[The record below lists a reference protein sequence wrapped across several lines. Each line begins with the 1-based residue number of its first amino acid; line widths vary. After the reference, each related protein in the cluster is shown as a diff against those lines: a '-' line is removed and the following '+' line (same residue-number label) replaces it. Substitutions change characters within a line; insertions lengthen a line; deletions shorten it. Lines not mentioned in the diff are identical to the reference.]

1 MPTVVQFRKGTTNE
15 HSTFTG
21 ANGEITVDTDKTTI
35 VVHDASTEGGIP
47 LAKESEVTNIDNT
60 SIATDTIKATKY
72 EDTFVVVTDDSSNTF
87 TIDCSTGNMF
97 SCTLEAAS
105 TIAFSNVPTTGTG
118 YICSIKLVQDA
129 TGSRGVTWPS
139 GTVWASATAPTL
151 STTASAEDMFV
162 LVTHDGGTTWYG
174 FTSGIGMA

>member
-1 MPTVVQFRKGTTNE
+1 MPTVVQFRKGTTSE

-21 ANGEITVDTDKTTI
+21 ANGEITVDTDKTTV
-35 VVHDASTEGGIP
+35 VVHDASTQGGIP

-72 EDTFVVVTDDSSNTF
+72 EDTFTSVSHSTNTF

-97 SCTLEAAS
+97 SCTLEGAS

-118 YICSIKLVQDA
+118 YVCSIKLVQDA
-129 TGSRGVTWPS
+129 TGSRGVTWPT

-151 STTASAEDMFV
+151 STTAAAEDMFV
-162 LVTHDGGTTWYG
+162 LITHDGGTTWYG